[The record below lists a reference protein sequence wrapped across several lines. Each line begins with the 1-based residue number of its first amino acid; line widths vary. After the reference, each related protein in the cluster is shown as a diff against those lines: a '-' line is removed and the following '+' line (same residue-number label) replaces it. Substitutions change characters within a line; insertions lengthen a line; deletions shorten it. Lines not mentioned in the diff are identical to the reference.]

1 MMRSSSTHRLPVT
14 GTTCSTK
21 PTSEYRIHDMMN
33 EKRTTAEPSLSR
45 LSPSI
50 IVPSAVSA
58 PRSLSSAT
66 TATGSVAETIVP
78 RSQHALNDQCEYH
91 AFTKSP
97 VTSEATITPG
107 PARTT
112 ICESCF
118 RKMA

>member
-14 GTTCSTK
+14 GTTCATK

-78 RSQHALNDQCEYH
+78 RSQHALKCQSGLIACH
-91 AFTKSP
+91 SAA
-97 VTSEATITPG
+97 VISEATTTPG
-107 PARTT
+107 TASST
-112 ICESCF
+112 IWVNCF
-118 RKMA
+118 RKTA